1 MPDGN
6 LLWPLI
12 LQVVLITLNA
22 IFACAEIAVIS
33 TSDIKLEKLSEEG
46 NKKAK
51 KLSKLKK
58 DPAKFL
64 ATIQVAITLS
74 GFLGS
79 AFAANTFSEPLVR
92 WFMNLTST
100 PETYHGALD
109 AVAVVLITLILSY
122 FTLVFGELV
131 PKRMAMKNAESIA
144 LGITSLIKFIS
155 VLFAPVVY
163 LLTASTNTI
172 LRMFGIDP
180 NDTEEEVS
188 EEDIRMMVDS
198 ASEQEAIDEEEKEL
212 IQNVFEFD
220 DLTVGEFCT
229 HRTDLDIL
237 YADDDLSD
245 WAKTIQETRHSL
257 YPICEETVDKVV
269 GILSTKDYFR
279 MEERT
284 KEAVMEKAVKTPYFI
299 PESIHADVLL
309 RQMKET
315 RNHFAVVL
323 DEYGGTA
330 GVVTM
335 NDLLEQIV
343 GDLETEVEEENI
355 IPEIESIGENTWRIQ
370 GCAPL
375 EEVAEE
381 LGIELPVEEYETFG
395 GFVFS
400 SYGSIPDDGTTLEL
414 DIDNLHVNVTEI
426 RDHRV
431 ESSIVILSVPEG
443 DEDEDDEREDYGTDE

>member
-1 MPDGN
+1 MVDGI
-6 LLWPLI
+6 LWPLA
-12 LQVVLITLNA
+12 LQLILITLNA

-79 AFAANTFSEPLVR
+79 AFAANTFSEPLVD
-92 WFMNLTST
+92 WFISLGA
-100 PETYHGALD
+100 PEIYRAPLD
-109 AVAVVLITLILSY
+109 AAAVIIITLILSY

-131 PKRMAMKNAESIA
+131 PKRMAMKKAESIS
-144 LGITSLIKFIS
+144 LGLSSLVGFIS
-155 VLFAPVVY
+155 KLFAPIVF
-163 LLTASTNTI
+163 LLTVSTNAV

-180 NDTEEEVS
+180 KDTEEEVS

-198 ASEQEAIDEEEKEL
+198 ASEQDAIDEEEKEL

-269 GILSTKDYFR
+269 GILNTKDYFR
-279 MEERT
+279 LENRS
-284 KEAVMEKAVKTPYFI
+284 KEAILEKAVKPPYFI
-299 PESIHADVLL
+299 PENIHADVLL

-343 GDLETEVEEENI
+343 GDLETEIEEENI
-355 IPEIESIGENTWRIQ
+355 VPEIEKLDESTWRIQ
-370 GCAPL
+370 GCASL

-381 LGIELPVEEYETFG
+381 LDIELPTEENDTFG

-400 SYGSIPDDGTTLEL
+400 SYGTVPDDGTTFEI
-414 DIDNLHVNVTEI
+414 DIDRLHVSVTEI
-426 RDHRV
+426 RDHRI
-431 ESSIVILSVPEG
+431 ESSIVVLCEPETES
-443 DEDEDDEREDYGTDE
+443 DEDEREDYGTDE

>member
-1 MPDGN
+1 LVDGI
-6 LLWPLI
+6 LWPLI
-12 LQVVLITLNA
+12 LQLILITLNA

-79 AFAANTFSEPLVR
+79 AFAANTFSEPLVD
-92 WFMNLTST
+92 WFIKLGA
-100 PETYHGALD
+100 PEIYRAPLD
-109 AVAVVLITLILSY
+109 AAAVIIITLILSY

-131 PKRMAMKNAESIA
+131 PKRMAMKNAESIS
-144 LGITSLIKFIS
+144 LGLSSLVGFIS
-155 VLFAPVVY
+155 KLFAPIVF
-163 LLTASTNTI
+163 LLTVSTNAV

-180 NDTEEEVS
+180 KDTEEEVS

-198 ASEQEAIDEEEKEL
+198 ASEQDAIDEEEKEL

-269 GILSTKDYFR
+269 GVLNTKDYFR
-279 MEERT
+279 LEDRS
-284 KEAVMEKAVKTPYFI
+284 KEAIMEKAVRPPYFI
-299 PESIHADVLL
+299 PENIHADVLL

-343 GDLETEVEEENI
+343 GDLETEIEEENI
-355 IPEIESIGENTWRIQ
+355 VPEIEKLDESTWRIQ
-370 GCAPL
+370 GCASL

-381 LGIELPVEEYETFG
+381 LGIELPIEENDTFG

-400 SYGSIPDDGTTLEL
+400 SYGTVPDDGTTFEI
-414 DIDNLHVNVTEI
+414 DIDRLHVSVTEI
-426 RDHRV
+426 RDHRI
-431 ESSIVILSVPEG
+431 ESSIVVLCEPESN
-443 DEDEDDEREDYGTDE
+443 EKEDEREDYGTDE

>member
-1 MPDGN
+1 MVDGI
-6 LLWPLI
+6 LWPLA
-12 LQVVLITLNA
+12 LQLILITLNA

-79 AFAANTFSEPLVR
+79 AFAANTFSEPLVD
-92 WFMNLTST
+92 WFISLGA
-100 PETYHGALD
+100 PEIYRAPLD
-109 AVAVVLITLILSY
+109 AAAVIIITLILSY

-131 PKRMAMKNAESIA
+131 PKRMAMKKAESIS
-144 LGITSLIKFIS
+144 LGLSSLVSFIS
-155 VLFAPVVY
+155 KLFAPIVF
-163 LLTASTNTI
+163 LLTVSTNAV

-180 NDTEEEVS
+180 KDTEEEVS

-198 ASEQEAIDEEEKEL
+198 ASEQDAIDEEEKEL

-245 WAKTIQETRHSL
+245 WAKTIQETRHSI

-269 GILSTKDYFR
+269 GILNTKDYFR
-279 MEERT
+279 LENRS
-284 KEAVMEKAVKTPYFI
+284 KEAILEKAVRPPYFI

-343 GDLETEVEEENI
+343 GDLETEIEEENI
-355 IPEIESIGENTWRIQ
+355 VPEIEKLDESTWKIQ
-370 GCAPL
+370 GCASL

-381 LGIELPVEEYETFG
+381 LGIELPIEENDTFG

-400 SYGSIPDDGTTLEL
+400 SYGTVPDDGTTFEI
-414 DIDNLHVNVTEI
+414 DIDRLHVSVTEI
-426 RDHRV
+426 RDHRI
-431 ESSIVILSVPEG
+431 ESSIVVLCEPESN
-443 DEDEDDEREDYGTDE
+443 EKEDEREDYGIDE

>member
-1 MPDGN
+1 MTDSI
-6 LLWPLI
+6 LWPLA
-12 LQVVLITLNA
+12 LQLILITLNA

-51 KLSKLKK
+51 KLSRLKK

-79 AFAANTFSEPLVR
+79 AFAANTFSEPLVD
-92 WFMNLTST
+92 WFISLGA
-100 PETYHGALD
+100 PEVYRAPLD
-109 AVAVVLITLILSY
+109 AAAVVLITLILSY

-131 PKRMAMKNAESIA
+131 PKRMAMKNAESIS
-144 LGITSLIKFIS
+144 LGLSSLISFIS
-155 VLFAPVVY
+155 KLFAPIVF
-163 LLTASTNTI
+163 LLTVSTNAV

-180 NDTEEEVS
+180 KDTEEEVS

-198 ASEQEAIDEEEKEL
+198 ASEQDAIDEEEKEL

-269 GILSTKDYFR
+269 GVLNTKDYFR
-279 MEERT
+279 LEDRS
-284 KEAVMEKAVKTPYFI
+284 KQAIMEKAVKPPYFI
-299 PESIHADVLL
+299 PENIHADVLL

-330 GVVTM
+330 GVITM

-343 GDLETEVEEENI
+343 GDLETEIEEESFV
-355 IPEIESIGENTWRIQ
+355 PEIEKVENNVWKIQ
-370 GCAPL
+370 GCASL

-381 LGIELPVEEYETFG
+381 LDIELPTEENDTFG

-400 SYGSIPDDGTTLEL
+400 SYGTVPDDGTTFEI
-414 DIDNLHVNVTEI
+414 DIDRLHVSVTEI
-426 RDHRV
+426 RDHRI
-431 ESSIVILSVPEG
+431 ESSIVTVNEPERE
-443 DEDEDDEREDYGTDE
+443 DYEDERADYGTDE

>member
-1 MPDGN
+1 
-6 LLWPLI
+6 
-12 LQVVLITLNA
+12 
-22 IFACAEIAVIS
+22 
-33 TSDIKLEKLSEEG
+33 
-46 NKKAK
+46 
-51 KLSKLKK
+51 
-58 DPAKFL
+58 
-64 ATIQVAITLS
+64 
-74 GFLGS
+74 
-79 AFAANTFSEPLVR
+79 
-92 WFMNLTST
+92 
-100 PETYHGALD
+100 
-109 AVAVVLITLILSY
+109 
-122 FTLVFGELV
+122 
-131 PKRMAMKNAESIA
+131 
-144 LGITSLIKFIS
+144 
-155 VLFAPVVY
+155 
-163 LLTASTNTI
+163 
-172 LRMFGIDP
+172 
-180 NDTEEEVS
+180 
-188 EEDIRMMVDS
+188 
-198 ASEQEAIDEEEKEL
+198 
-212 IQNVFEFD
+212 
-220 DLTVGEFCT
+220 
-229 HRTDLDIL
+229 
-237 YADDDLSD
+237 
-245 WAKTIQETRHSL
+245 
-257 YPICEETVDKVV
+257 
-269 GILSTKDYFR
+269 
-279 MEERT
+279 
-284 KEAVMEKAVKTPYFI
+284 MEKAVKTPYFI